1 VLSKVTNKYEVE
13 AYDKI
18 FTKDEADVRFAAN
31 QHFHSFLPKYYGSF
45 TNAESGETY
54 IKLENLLQGRANA
67 NILDLKMGTTSIT
80 VNTPLDQYERANE
93 KDAKTTSVSLGFRV
107 TGYIIK
113 DKEGKVIE
121 KEVKPH
127 GKALA
132 EHIPGI
138 ISKVLS
144 GNDLGSINQEA
155 LDFVTKRAGEMLEY
169 FENHHS
175 RMITGS
181 SVLMIIDN
189 VSKSYEM
196 KIIDLSSSKDFED
209 LSKRDEGY
217 VLGLRNII
225 SFLNGL
231 KE

>member
-1 VLSKVTNKYEVE
+1 
-13 AYDKI
+13 
-18 FTKDEADVRFAAN
+18 
-31 QHFHSFLPKYYGSF
+31 
-45 TNAESGETY
+45 
-54 IKLENLLQGRANA
+54 
-67 NILDLKMGTTSIT
+67 MGTTSIT
-80 VNTPLDQYERANE
+80 VNTPPEMIEYANQ

-113 DKEGKVIE
+113 DKEGRVVE

-132 EHIPGI
+132 EHIPAI

-144 GNDLGSINQEA
+144 GNENGDINPEA
-155 LDFVTKRAGEMLEY
+155 LAFVTQRAEEILAY

-181 SVLMIIDN
+181 SVLMIVDN
-189 VSKSYEM
+189 VTRSYEM

-209 LSKRDEGY
+209 LTERDQGY
-217 VLGLRNII
+217 ILGLRNIVGY
-225 SFLNGL
+225 LKGL
-231 KE
+231 